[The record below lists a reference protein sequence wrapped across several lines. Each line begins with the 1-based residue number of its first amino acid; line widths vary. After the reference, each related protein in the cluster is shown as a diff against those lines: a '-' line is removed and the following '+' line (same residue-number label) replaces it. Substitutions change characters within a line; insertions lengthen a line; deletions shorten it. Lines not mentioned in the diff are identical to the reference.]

1 MTPAP
6 VVLLGIVLNAL
17 AALVLGGLHLLLEPP
32 PPRAGGV
39 AGITAVLAAGVAARY
54 QEGR

>member
-6 VVLLGIVLNAL
+6 VVLLGIVLNTL
-17 AALVLGGLHLLLEPP
+17 AALVLGGLHLLLEP